1 MCDFHGRFLASPPRS
16 QGIGQV
22 QGLNVGQM
30 VEIVKN
36 TAGFIWS
43 HMENIWK
50 YGGIMIKEREII
62 HDFLFVKHKN
72 HENWERELDLEVG

>member
-1 MCDFHGRFLASPPRS
+1 MCYFHGRFLAAPPRS

-36 TAGFIWS
+36 TAGFI
-43 HMENIWK
+43 
-50 YGGIMIKEREII
+50 
-62 HDFLFVKHKN
+62 
-72 HENWERELDLEVG
+72 